1 MKCAVFNRDGDLVTV
16 VDVPAWAAVHLKRH
30 YVLTMAH
37 VPRLSHLL
45 PGPDDTPIIEL
56 IPTINLRALNRACT
70 ALECDDD
77 ELALTLPAVFAA
89 GQQAEL
95 NRREKQAEYRGG
107 MKTIR
112 TLKRLGRLDRDE
124 D

>member
-30 YVLTMAH
+30 YVLTMAAIVR
-37 VPRLSHLL
+37 VPFRIE
-45 PGPDDTPIIEL
+45 DDPPEISL
-56 IPTINLRALNRACT
+56 AWPTINLRALNRQCT